1 MVSVSV
7 FDLNQNS
14 YLGRTLIEG
23 QKITYIN
30 SPTEKFWTDGFVVR
44 PFEKLLSGLGLKPP
58 KMFESTLKKVLTC
71 GKSITIL
78 TLLKKQSYR
87 NTFQEMVAPTDLY
100 DKFLAN
106 LKQNLSIHKRQ
117 ISVEK
122 YSQKYPKKKLQ
133 SIPMLTEGPSVSDI
147 IGDISE
153 YDKDLIAA
161 YDVIAADLPELETTQ
176 ELSTIEDIE
185 VQNQALI
192 DPDRFLVL
200 SNYGLD
206 PLQPMTSIL
215 EDAFVPVSLKCYFV
229 TKIVLTYCAK
239 KLF

>member
-1 MVSVSV
+1 MV

-14 YLGRTLIEG
+14 YLGRTLFEG

-30 SPTEKFWTDGFVVR
+30 SPTEKFWTEGFVVR

-78 TLLKKQSYR
+78 TLLKKQSYK

-122 YSQKYPKKKLQ
+122 CSQKSPKKKLQ

-215 EDAFVPVSLKCYFV
+215 EDAFVPVSLK
-229 TKIVLTYCAK
+229 
-239 KLF
+239 

>member
-1 MVSVSV
+1 
-7 FDLNQNS
+7 
-14 YLGRTLIEG
+14 
-23 QKITYIN
+23 
-30 SPTEKFWTDGFVVR
+30 
-44 PFEKLLSGLGLKPP
+44 
-58 KMFESTLKKVLTC
+58 MFESTLKKVLTC

-78 TLLKKQSYR
+78 TLLKKQSYK
-87 NTFQEMVAPTDLY
+87 NTFQEMVAHTDLY

-122 YSQKYPKKKLQ
+122 YSQKSPKKKLQ
-133 SIPMLTEGPSVSDI
+133 SIPMLTEGPSLSDI

-153 YDKDLIAA
+153 YDQDLIAA

-215 EDAFVPVSLKCYFV
+215 EDAFVPVSLK
-229 TKIVLTYCAK
+229 
-239 KLF
+239 